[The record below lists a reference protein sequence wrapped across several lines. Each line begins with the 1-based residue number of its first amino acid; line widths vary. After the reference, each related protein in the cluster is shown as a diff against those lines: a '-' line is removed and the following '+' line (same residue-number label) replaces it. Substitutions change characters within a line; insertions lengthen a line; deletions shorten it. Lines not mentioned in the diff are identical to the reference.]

1 MGVCLVAGILISA
14 KGGCLSGPSEWKK
27 EEVKKDGLDV
37 YKYVDIST
45 FHSKIKRGAQY
56 VIVMPEKVRTELE
69 AAIDKSPSKINDL
82 ESWYNGL
89 IKNRKYIDIFRYF

>member
-45 FHSKIKRGAQY
+45 FHSKIKRQNYYDIRCPICNSYA
-56 VIVMPEKVRTELE
+56 R
-69 AAIDKSPSKINDL
+69 KS
-82 ESWYNGL
+82 
-89 IKNRKYIDIFRYF
+89 KNRTGGRNRQKSF